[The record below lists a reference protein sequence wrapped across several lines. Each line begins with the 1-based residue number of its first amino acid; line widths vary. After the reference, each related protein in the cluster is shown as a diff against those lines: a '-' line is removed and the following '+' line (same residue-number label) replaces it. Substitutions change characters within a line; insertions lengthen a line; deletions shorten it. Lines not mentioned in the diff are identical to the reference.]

1 MLGVYRDYL
10 YSLRNSLIREGVSL
24 KVNNLDDY
32 SDIYYFAE
40 QLNDIFW
47 LYSVLAISNSKCRL
61 KNFIWKL
68 DKKYYTE
75 MRKRIREEY
84 LEEAQLFNEISSEG
98 FLERKKQ
105 SEVNIDYYDEEAV
118 EVVSEPINV
127 VADEKPTEAVKT
139 FTEEGIKPSFV
150 DSSSPEYVK
159 LTKADAD
166 GWLTYEGK
174 TEDVPE
180 APSPKQSNIVYD
192 DEGWGEEEVEDSEED
207 LDIDWD
213 DDDEEEEEI
222 EFPEMSDEDDEEE
235 EEIEFPEMS
244 DDDDEDVEFP
254 EMSDED
260 DEDEDIEFPEMDDE
274 EDDEEDDDFPEMEDD
289 DEDEDVDFPEMED
302 DDEDEDVDFPELDD
316 EEDEDED
323 VDFPEMEDDEDE
335 DEDVDF
341 PEMEDDD
348 EDVDFPEMEDDDDDV
363 DFPEMSDDDEDEDVD
378 FPEMEDDDE
387 DVDFPE
393 MEDDDEDV
401 DFPEMEDDD
410 EDEDIDFPEMEDDDD
425 DDSPG
430 IDDRR
435 ETSQLTSK
443 EDHVATG
450 VLPQTSVKKKSRS
463 QIEEDEFAKGIEK
476 AATGIV
482 NLTKKLR
489 LGKPRTRQ
497 EEIKDKR
504 VKK

>member
-84 LEEAQLFNEISSEG
+84 LEDAQLFNEISSEG

-118 EVVSEPINV
+118 EVVSEPTNV

-139 FTEEGIKPSFV
+139 STEAGIKPSSV

-174 TEDVPE
+174 TEDVPV

-213 DDDEEEEEI
+213 DDEEEEEI
-222 EFPEMSDEDDEEE
+222 EFPEMEDDDEDEDV
-235 EEIEFPEMS
+235 EFPEMA

-260 DEDEDIEFPEMDDE
+260 DEDEDIEFPEMG
-274 EDDEEDDDFPEMEDD
+274 DEEDDDFPEMEDD

-335 DEDVDF
+335 D
-341 PEMEDDD
+341 
-348 EDVDFPEMEDDDDDV
+348 
-363 DFPEMSDDDEDEDVD
+363 VD

-410 EDEDIDFPEMEDDDD
+410 EDVDFPEMGDDDD
-425 DDSPG
+425 DDAPG

-435 ETSQLTSK
+435 ETSQLISK
-443 EDHVATG
+443 DDHVATG
-450 VLPQTSVKKKSRS
+450 VLPQSSVKKKSIS